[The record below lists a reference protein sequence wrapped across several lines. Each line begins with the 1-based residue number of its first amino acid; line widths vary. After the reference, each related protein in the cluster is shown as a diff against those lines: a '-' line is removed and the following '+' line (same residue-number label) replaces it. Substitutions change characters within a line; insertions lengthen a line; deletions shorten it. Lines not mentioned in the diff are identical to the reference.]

1 MKKKTGII
9 MFQGT
14 GSGVGKSVLAAGF
27 CRLLKNRG
35 LRVLPFKAQNMALN
49 SGVTPEGLEMGRA
62 QIVQAEACGVFPDV
76 RMNPVLLKPQGS
88 GVSQLIR
95 MGKVVRNCSAREY
108 YTMAEENFRIA
119 KEAFDSLKSEA
130 DWIVMEGAGSPAEIN
145 LQATD
150 IVNMRMA
157 EYAGAKVILI
167 GDIDRGGVFAWL
179 KGTYDLIQTRH
190 RPLLHG
196 MLINKFRGDVSL
208 LEPGIKQFNQIVPL
222 PVLGVIPWREMKLE
236 DEDSQNLQSKIVPDA
251 KLEIAI
257 IRLPYISNFTDFDPL
272 KQISGISVRF
282 VNSVPE
288 LESADLII
296 IPGSKNTLY
305 DLRFLHQ
312 KGFAEKLKQICG
324 RTWILG
330 ICGGFQM
337 IGEKVDDPENMESS
351 RKSGK
356 FDPAEKNDTTG
367 KSDSVVKSGSGDCE
381 SGLGLLP
388 MKTVLAGNKKL
399 VRREYQGQN
408 WLAGLNWTGYE
419 IHLGQT
425 KFHENPQEPFVEAEF
440 PEAHEASLGVIER
453 KRKIIGTYI
462 HGWLE
467 SPEVIQKLFALLTS
481 ETFDIPFSFQE
492 TKEREMDELALF
504 LEEHCEV
511 EKILRN

>member
-1 MKKKTGII
+1 MPNIL

-35 LRVLPFKAQNMALN
+35 FRVLPFKAQNMALN

-76 RMNPVLLKPQGS
+76 RMNPILLKPQGS
-88 GVSQLIR
+88 GVSQLIS

-119 KEAFDSLKSEA
+119 KQAFDSLKTEA

-157 EYAGAKVILI
+157 EYAEAKVMLI

-179 KGTYDLIQTRH
+179 KGTYDLIQAQH
-190 RPLLHG
+190 RSLLHG

-208 LEPGIKQFNQIVPL
+208 LEPGIEQFNKIVPV
-222 PVLGVIPWREMKLE
+222 PVLGVIPWREMLLE
-236 DEDSQNLQSKIVPDA
+236 DEDSQNLQSKIDPEA
-251 KLEIAI
+251 KLDVAI
-257 IRLPYISNFTDFDPL
+257 IRLPHISNFTDFDPL

-282 VNSVPE
+282 VTSVPD

-296 IPGSKNTLY
+296 LPGSKNTLF
-305 DLRFLHQ
+305 DLRFLHE
-312 KGFAEKLKQICG
+312 KGFAEKLNQLSG

-337 IGEKVDDPENMESS
+337 LGEAVEDPNNMESS
-351 RKSGK
+351 GASGE
-356 FDPAEKNDTTG
+356 AETSGTG
-367 KSDSVVKSGSGDCE
+367 GCE

-388 MKTVLAGNKKL
+388 MTTVLEGDKKL
-399 VRREYQGQN
+399 VRRRYKGIN
-408 WLAGLNWTGYE
+408 WLNGLDWSGYE
-419 IHLGQT
+419 IHLGRT
-425 KFHENPQEPFVEAEF
+425 EFHKNPQESFVTEEVTA
-440 PEAHEASLGVIER
+440 ANDSSLGVIDR
-453 KRKIIGTYI
+453 KQKIIGTYI
-462 HGWLE
+462 HGLLE
-467 SPEVIQKLFALLTS
+467 SPEVTQKLLALLTA
-481 ETFDIPFSFQE
+481 ETFDIPLSFQE

-511 EKILRN
+511 EKILAN

>member
-1 MKKKTGII
+1 MPNIL

-14 GSGVGKSVLAAGF
+14 GSGVGKSVLSAGF

-35 LRVLPFKAQNMALN
+35 LSVLPFKSQNMALN

-76 RMNPVLLKPQGS
+76 RMNPILIKPQGS

-108 YTMAEENFRIA
+108 YTMAEDNFRIA
-119 KEAFDSLKSEA
+119 KQAFDSLKTEA

-157 EYAGAKVILI
+157 EYAGAKVILV

-179 KGTYDLIQTRH
+179 KGTFDLIQSQH

-208 LEPGIKQFNQIVPL
+208 LKPGIEQFNEIVPV
-222 PVLGVIPWREMKLE
+222 PVLGVIPWREMLLE
-236 DEDSQNLQSKIVPDA
+236 DEDSQNLQSKIVQDA
-251 KLEIAI
+251 KLEVGI

-282 VNSVPE
+282 VNRIQD

-296 IPGSKNTLY
+296 LPGSKNTLF
-305 DLRFLHQ
+305 DLRFLHE
-312 KGFAEKLKQICG
+312 KGFVEKLNQLSG

-337 IGEKVDDPENMESS
+337 LGEAVEDPNNMESS
-351 RKSGK
+351 GASCEAETSGI
-356 FDPAEKNDTTG
+356 G
-367 KSDSVVKSGSGDCE
+367 GCE

-388 MKTVLAGNKKL
+388 MTTVLEGNKKL
-399 VRREYQGQN
+399 VRRTYKGIN
-408 WLAGLNWTGYE
+408 WLNGLDWTGYE
-419 IHLGQT
+419 IHLGRT
-425 KFHENPQEPFVEAEF
+425 EFHKNPQESFVTEEVTA
-440 PEAHEASLGVIER
+440 ANDSSLGVIDR
-453 KRKIIGTYI
+453 KQKIIGTYI

-467 SPEVIQKLFALLTS
+467 SPEVIQKLLALLTAK
-481 ETFDIPFSFQE
+481 TFDIPLSFQE

-511 EKILRN
+511 EKILAN

>member
-1 MKKKTGII
+1 MPNIL

-35 LRVLPFKAQNMALN
+35 FRVLPFKAQNMALN

-76 RMNPVLLKPQGS
+76 RMNPILLKPQGS

-119 KEAFDSLKSEA
+119 KQAFDSLKTEA

-157 EYAGAKVILI
+157 EYAEAKVMLI

-179 KGTYDLIQTRH
+179 KGTYDLIQAQH
-190 RPLLHG
+190 RSLLQG

-208 LEPGIKQFNQIVPL
+208 LESGIEQFNEIVPV
-222 PVLGVIPWREMKLE
+222 PVLGVIPWREMLLE
-236 DEDSQNLQSKIVPDA
+236 DEDSQNLQSKIDPEA
-251 KLEIAI
+251 KLDVAI
-257 IRLPYISNFTDFDPL
+257 IRLPHISNFTDFDPL

-282 VNSVPE
+282 VTSVPD

-296 IPGSKNTLY
+296 LPGSKNTLF
-305 DLRFLHQ
+305 DLRYLHE
-312 KGFAEKLKQICG
+312 KGFAEKLNQLSG

-337 IGEKVDDPENMESS
+337 LGEAVEDPNNMESS
-351 RKSGK
+351 GASGE
-356 FDPAEKNDTTG
+356 AESSGTG
-367 KSDSVVKSGSGDCE
+367 GCE

-388 MKTVLAGNKKL
+388 MTTVLEGDKKL
-399 VRREYQGQN
+399 VRRRYKGIN
-408 WLAGLNWTGYE
+408 WLNGLDWSGYE
-419 IHLGQT
+419 IHLGRT
-425 KFHENPQEPFVEAEF
+425 EFHKNPQESFVTEEVTA
-440 PEAHEASLGVIER
+440 ANDSSLGVIDC
-453 KRKIIGTYI
+453 KQKIIGTYI
-462 HGWLE
+462 HGLLE
-467 SPEVIQKLFALLTS
+467 SPEVTQKLLALLTA
-481 ETFDIPFSFQE
+481 ETFDIPLSFQE

-511 EKILRN
+511 EKILAN

>member
-1 MKKKTGII
+1 MPNIL

-35 LRVLPFKAQNMALN
+35 FRVLPFKAQNMALN
-49 SGVTPEGLEMGRA
+49 SGVTSEGLEMGRA
-62 QIVQAEACGVFPDV
+62 QIVQAEACSVFPDV
-76 RMNPVLLKPQGS
+76 RMNPILLKPQGY

-119 KEAFDSLKSEA
+119 KQAFDSLKTEA

-157 EYAGAKVILI
+157 EYAGAKVILV

-179 KGTYDLIQTRH
+179 KGTYDLIQAQH
-190 RPLLHG
+190 RSLLHG

-208 LEPGIKQFNQIVPL
+208 LESGIEQFNEIVPV
-222 PVLGVIPWREMKLE
+222 PVLGVIPWREMLLE
-236 DEDSQNLQSKIVPDA
+236 DEDSQNLQSKIDPEA
-251 KLEIAI
+251 KLDVAI
-257 IRLPYISNFTDFDPL
+257 IRLPHISNFTDFDPL

-282 VNSVPE
+282 VTSVPD

-296 IPGSKNTLY
+296 LPGSKNTLF
-305 DLRFLHQ
+305 DLRFLNE
-312 KGFAEKLKQICG
+312 KGFAEKLNQLSG

-337 IGEKVDDPENMESS
+337 LGEAVEDPNNMESS
-351 RKSGK
+351 GASGE
-356 FDPAEKNDTTG
+356 AETSGTG
-367 KSDSVVKSGSGDCE
+367 GCE

-388 MKTVLAGNKKL
+388 MTTVLEGDKKL
-399 VRREYQGQN
+399 VRRRYKGIN
-408 WLAGLNWTGYE
+408 WLNGLDWSGYE
-419 IHLGQT
+419 IHLGRT
-425 KFHENPQEPFVEAEF
+425 EFHKNPQESFVTEEVTA
-440 PEAHEASLGVIER
+440 ANDSSLGVIDR
-453 KRKIIGTYI
+453 KQKIIGTYI
-462 HGWLE
+462 HGLLE
-467 SPEVIQKLFALLTS
+467 SPEVTQKLLALLTA
-481 ETFDIPFSFQE
+481 ETFDIPLSFQE

-511 EKILRN
+511 EKILAN

>member
-1 MKKKTGII
+1 MPNIL

-35 LRVLPFKAQNMALN
+35 FRVLPFKAQNMALN

-76 RMNPVLLKPQGS
+76 RMNPILLKPQGS

-119 KEAFDSLKSEA
+119 KQAFDSLKTEA

-157 EYAGAKVILI
+157 EYAGAKVILV

-179 KGTYDLIQTRH
+179 KGTYDLIQAQH
-190 RPLLHG
+190 RSLLQG

-208 LEPGIKQFNQIVPL
+208 LESGIEQFNEIVPV
-222 PVLGVIPWREMKLE
+222 PVLGVIPWREMLLE
-236 DEDSQNLQSKIVPDA
+236 DEDSQNLQSKIDPEA
-251 KLEIAI
+251 KLDVAI
-257 IRLPYISNFTDFDPL
+257 IRLPHISNFTDFDPL

-282 VNSVPE
+282 VNRIPD

-296 IPGSKNTLY
+296 LPGSKNTLF
-305 DLRFLHQ
+305 DLRFLNE
-312 KGFAEKLKQICG
+312 KGFAEKLNQLSG

-337 IGEKVDDPENMESS
+337 LGEAVEDPNNMESS
-351 RKSGK
+351 GASGE
-356 FDPAEKNDTTG
+356 AETSGTG
-367 KSDSVVKSGSGDCE
+367 GCE

-388 MKTVLAGNKKL
+388 MTTVLEGDKKL
-399 VRREYQGQN
+399 VRRRYKGIN
-408 WLAGLNWTGYE
+408 WLNGLDWSGYE
-419 IHLGQT
+419 IHLGRT
-425 KFHENPQEPFVEAEF
+425 EFHKNPQESFVTEEVTA
-440 PEAHEASLGVIER
+440 ANDSSLGVIDR
-453 KRKIIGTYI
+453 KQKIIGTYI
-462 HGWLE
+462 HGLLE
-467 SPEVIQKLFALLTS
+467 SPEVTQKLLALLTA
-481 ETFDIPFSFQE
+481 ETFDIPLSFQE

-511 EKILRN
+511 EKILAN

>member
-1 MKKKTGII
+1 MPNIL

-35 LRVLPFKAQNMALN
+35 FRVLPFKAQNMALN

-76 RMNPVLLKPQGS
+76 RMNPILLKPQGS

-119 KEAFDSLKSEA
+119 KQAFDSLKTEA

-157 EYAGAKVILI
+157 EYAEAKVMLI

-179 KGTYDLIQTRH
+179 KGTYDLIQAQH
-190 RPLLHG
+190 RSLLHG

-208 LEPGIKQFNQIVPL
+208 LEPGIEQFNEIVPV
-222 PVLGVIPWREMKLE
+222 PVLGVIPWREMLLE
-236 DEDSQNLQSKIVPDA
+236 DEDSQNLQSKIDPEA
-251 KLEIAI
+251 KLDVAI
-257 IRLPYISNFTDFDPL
+257 IRLPHISNFTDFDPL

-282 VNSVPE
+282 VTSVPD

-296 IPGSKNTLY
+296 LPGSKNTLF
-305 DLRFLHQ
+305 DLRFLHE
-312 KGFAEKLKQICG
+312 KGFAEKLNQLSG

-337 IGEKVDDPENMESS
+337 LGEAVEDPNNMESS
-351 RKSGK
+351 GASGE
-356 FDPAEKNDTTG
+356 AETSGTG
-367 KSDSVVKSGSGDCE
+367 GCE

-388 MKTVLAGNKKL
+388 MTTVLEGDKKL
-399 VRREYQGQN
+399 VRRRYKGIN
-408 WLAGLNWTGYE
+408 WLNGLDWSGYE
-419 IHLGQT
+419 IHLGRT
-425 KFHENPQEPFVEAEF
+425 EFHKNPQESFVTEEVTA
-440 PEAHEASLGVIER
+440 ANDSSLGVIDR
-453 KRKIIGTYI
+453 KQKIIGTYI

-467 SPEVIQKLFALLTS
+467 SPEVTQKLLALLTA
-481 ETFDIPFSFQE
+481 ETFDIPLSFQE

-511 EKILRN
+511 EKILAN

>member
-1 MKKKTGII
+1 MPNIL

-35 LRVLPFKAQNMALN
+35 FRVLPFKAQNMALN
-49 SGVTPEGLEMGRA
+49 SGVTSEGLEMGRA

-76 RMNPVLLKPQGS
+76 RMNPILLKPQGS

-119 KEAFDSLKSEA
+119 KQAFDSLKTEA

-157 EYAGAKVILI
+157 EYAGAKVILV

-179 KGTYDLIQTRH
+179 KGTYDLIQAQH
-190 RPLLHG
+190 RSLLHG

-208 LEPGIKQFNQIVPL
+208 LEPGIEQFNQIVPV
-222 PVLGVIPWREMKLE
+222 PVLGVIPWREMLLE
-236 DEDSQNLQSKIVPDA
+236 DEDSQNLQSKIDPEA
-251 KLEIAI
+251 KLDVAI
-257 IRLPYISNFTDFDPL
+257 IRLPHISNFTDFDPL

-282 VNSVPE
+282 VTSVQD

-296 IPGSKNTLY
+296 LPGSKNTLF
-305 DLRFLHQ
+305 DLRYLHE
-312 KGFAEKLKQICG
+312 KGFAEKLNQLSG

-337 IGEKVDDPENMESS
+337 LGEAVEDPNNMESS
-351 RKSGK
+351 GASGE
-356 FDPAEKNDTTG
+356 AETSGTG
-367 KSDSVVKSGSGDCE
+367 GCE

-388 MKTVLAGNKKL
+388 MTTVLEGDKKL
-399 VRREYQGQN
+399 VRRRYKGIN
-408 WLAGLNWTGYE
+408 WLNGLDWSGYE
-419 IHLGQT
+419 IHLGRT
-425 KFHENPQEPFVEAEF
+425 EFHKNPQESFVTEEVTA
-440 PEAHEASLGVIER
+440 ANDSSLGVIDR
-453 KRKIIGTYI
+453 KQKIIGTYI
-462 HGWLE
+462 HGLLE
-467 SPEVIQKLFALLTS
+467 SPEVTQKLLALLTA
-481 ETFDIPFSFQE
+481 ETFDIPLSFQE

-511 EKILRN
+511 EKILAN

>member
-1 MKKKTGII
+1 MPNIL

-35 LRVLPFKAQNMALN
+35 FRVLPFKAQNMALN
-49 SGVTPEGLEMGRA
+49 SGVTSEGLEMGRA
-62 QIVQAEACGVFPDV
+62 QIVQAEACSVFPDV
-76 RMNPVLLKPQGS
+76 RMNPILLKPQGY

-119 KEAFDSLKSEA
+119 KQAFDSLKTEA

-157 EYAGAKVILI
+157 EYAGAKVILV

-179 KGTYDLIQTRH
+179 KGTYDLIQAQH
-190 RPLLHG
+190 RSLLHG
-196 MLINKFRGDVSL
+196 MLINRFRGDVSL
-208 LEPGIKQFNQIVPL
+208 LEPGIEQFNKIVPV
-222 PVLGVIPWREMKLE
+222 PVLGVIPWREMLLE
-236 DEDSQNLQSKIVPDA
+236 DEDSQNLQSKIDPEA
-251 KLEIAI
+251 KLDVAI
-257 IRLPYISNFTDFDPL
+257 IRLPHISNFTDFDPL

-282 VNSVPE
+282 VNRIPD

-296 IPGSKNTLY
+296 LPGSKNTLF
-305 DLRFLHQ
+305 DLRFLHE
-312 KGFAEKLKQICG
+312 KGFAEKLNQLSG

-337 IGEKVDDPENMESS
+337 LGEAVEDPNNMESS
-351 RKSGK
+351 GASGE
-356 FDPAEKNDTTG
+356 AETSGTG
-367 KSDSVVKSGSGDCE
+367 GCE

-388 MKTVLAGNKKL
+388 MTTVLEGDKKL
-399 VRREYQGQN
+399 VRRRYKGIN
-408 WLAGLNWTGYE
+408 WLNGLDWSGYE
-419 IHLGQT
+419 IHLGRT
-425 KFHENPQEPFVEAEF
+425 EFHKNPQESFVTEEVTA
-440 PEAHEASLGVIER
+440 ANDSSLGVIDR
-453 KRKIIGTYI
+453 KQKIIGTYI
-462 HGWLE
+462 HGLLE
-467 SPEVIQKLFALLTS
+467 SPEVTQKLLALLTA
-481 ETFDIPFSFQE
+481 ETFDIPLSFQE

-511 EKILRN
+511 EKILAN

>member
-1 MKKKTGII
+1 MPNIL

-35 LRVLPFKAQNMALN
+35 FRVLPFKAQNMALN

-76 RMNPVLLKPQGS
+76 RMNPILLKPQGS

-119 KEAFDSLKSEA
+119 KQAFDSLKTEA

-157 EYAGAKVILI
+157 EYAGAKVILV

-179 KGTYDLIQTRH
+179 KGTYDLIQAQH
-190 RPLLHG
+190 RSLLQG

-208 LEPGIKQFNQIVPL
+208 LESGIEQFNEIVPV
-222 PVLGVIPWREMKLE
+222 PVLGVIPWREMLLE
-236 DEDSQNLQSKIVPDA
+236 DEDSQNLQSKIDPEA
-251 KLEIAI
+251 KLDVAI
-257 IRLPYISNFTDFDPL
+257 IRLPHISNFTDFDPL

-282 VNSVPE
+282 VTSVPD

-296 IPGSKNTLY
+296 LPGSKNTLF
-305 DLRFLHQ
+305 DLRYLHE
-312 KGFAEKLKQICG
+312 KGFAEKLNQLSG

-337 IGEKVDDPENMESS
+337 LGEAVEDPNNMESS
-351 RKSGK
+351 GASGE
-356 FDPAEKNDTTG
+356 AEMSGTG
-367 KSDSVVKSGSGDCE
+367 GCE

-388 MKTVLAGNKKL
+388 MTTVLEGDKKL
-399 VRREYQGQN
+399 VRRRYKGIN
-408 WLAGLNWTGYE
+408 WLNGLDWSGYE
-419 IHLGQT
+419 IHLGRT
-425 KFHENPQEPFVEAEF
+425 EFHKNPQESFVTEEVTA
-440 PEAHEASLGVIER
+440 ANDSSLGVIDC
-453 KRKIIGTYI
+453 KQKIIGTYI
-462 HGWLE
+462 HGLLE
-467 SPEVIQKLFALLTS
+467 SPEVTQKLLALLTAK
-481 ETFDIPFSFQE
+481 TFDIPLSFQE

-511 EKILRN
+511 EKILAN

>member
-1 MKKKTGII
+1 MPNIL

-35 LRVLPFKAQNMALN
+35 FRVLPFKAQNMALN

-76 RMNPVLLKPQGS
+76 RMNPILLKPQGS

-119 KEAFDSLKSEA
+119 KQAFDSLKTEA

-157 EYAGAKVILI
+157 EYAGAKVILV

-179 KGTYDLIQTRH
+179 KGTYDLIQAQH
-190 RPLLHG
+190 RSLLHG

-208 LEPGIKQFNQIVPL
+208 LEPGIEQFNQIVPV
-222 PVLGVIPWREMKLE
+222 PVLGVIPWREMLLE
-236 DEDSQNLQSKIVPDA
+236 DEDSQNLQSKIDPEA
-251 KLEIAI
+251 KLDVAI
-257 IRLPYISNFTDFDPL
+257 IRLPHISNFTDFDPL

-282 VNSVPE
+282 VTSVQD

-296 IPGSKNTLY
+296 LPGSKNTLF
-305 DLRFLHQ
+305 DLRYLHE
-312 KGFAEKLKQICG
+312 KGFAEKLNQLSG

-337 IGEKVDDPENMESS
+337 LGEAVEDPNNMESS
-351 RKSGK
+351 GASGE
-356 FDPAEKNDTTG
+356 AETSGTG
-367 KSDSVVKSGSGDCE
+367 GCE

-388 MKTVLAGNKKL
+388 MTTVLEGDKKL
-399 VRREYQGQN
+399 VRRRYKGIN
-408 WLAGLNWTGYE
+408 WLNGLDWSGYE
-419 IHLGQT
+419 IHLGRT
-425 KFHENPQEPFVEAEF
+425 EFHKNPQESFVTEEVTA
-440 PEAHEASLGVIER
+440 ANDSSLGVIDR
-453 KRKIIGTYI
+453 KQKIIGTYI
-462 HGWLE
+462 HGLLE
-467 SPEVIQKLFALLTS
+467 SPEVTQKLLALLTA
-481 ETFDIPFSFQE
+481 ETFDIPLSFQE

-511 EKILRN
+511 EKILAN

>member
-1 MKKKTGII
+1 MPNIL

-35 LRVLPFKAQNMALN
+35 FRVLPFKAQNMALN
-49 SGVTPEGLEMGRA
+49 SGVTSEGLEMGRA

-76 RMNPVLLKPQGS
+76 RMNPILLKPQGS

-119 KEAFDSLKSEA
+119 KQAFDSLKTEA

-157 EYAGAKVILI
+157 EYAGAKVILV

-179 KGTYDLIQTRH
+179 KGTYDLIQAQH
-190 RPLLHG
+190 RSLLHG
-196 MLINKFRGDVSL
+196 MLINRFRGDVSL
-208 LEPGIKQFNQIVPL
+208 LEPGIEQFNEIVPV
-222 PVLGVIPWREMKLE
+222 PVLGVIPWREMLLE
-236 DEDSQNLQSKIVPDA
+236 DEDSQNLQSKIDPEA
-251 KLEIAI
+251 KLDVAI
-257 IRLPYISNFTDFDPL
+257 IRLPHISNFTDFDPL

-282 VNSVPE
+282 VNRIPD

-296 IPGSKNTLY
+296 LPGSKNTLF
-305 DLRFLHQ
+305 DLRFLHE
-312 KGFAEKLKQICG
+312 KGFAEKLNQLSG

-337 IGEKVDDPENMESS
+337 LGEAVEDPNNMESS
-351 RKSGK
+351 GASGE
-356 FDPAEKNDTTG
+356 AETSGTG
-367 KSDSVVKSGSGDCE
+367 GCE

-388 MKTVLAGNKKL
+388 MTTVLEGDKKL
-399 VRREYQGQN
+399 VRRRYKGIN
-408 WLAGLNWTGYE
+408 WLNGLDWSGYE
-419 IHLGQT
+419 IHLGRT
-425 KFHENPQEPFVEAEF
+425 EFHKNPQESFVTEEVTA
-440 PEAHEASLGVIER
+440 ANDSSLGVIDR
-453 KRKIIGTYI
+453 KQKIIGTYI
-462 HGWLE
+462 HGLLE
-467 SPEVIQKLFALLTS
+467 SPEVTQKLLALLTA
-481 ETFDIPFSFQE
+481 ETFDIPLSFQE

-511 EKILRN
+511 EKILAN

>member
-1 MKKKTGII
+1 MPNIL

-35 LRVLPFKAQNMALN
+35 FRVLPFKAQNMALN

-76 RMNPVLLKPQGS
+76 RMNPILLKPQGS
-88 GVSQLIR
+88 GVSQLIC
-95 MGKVVRNCSAREY
+95 MGKVVSTCSAREY
-108 YTMAEENFRIA
+108 YTLAEDNFRIA
-119 KEAFDSLKSEA
+119 KQAFDSLKTEA

-157 EYAGAKVILI
+157 EYAEAKVMLI

-179 KGTYDLIQTRH
+179 KGTYDLIQAKH
-190 RPLLHG
+190 RSLLHG

-208 LEPGIKQFNQIVPL
+208 LEPGIEQFNKIVPV
-222 PVLGVIPWREMKLE
+222 PVLGVIPWREMLLE
-236 DEDSQNLQSKIVPDA
+236 DEDSQNLQSKIDPEA
-251 KLEIAI
+251 KLDVAI
-257 IRLPYISNFTDFDPL
+257 IRLPHISNFTDFDPL
-272 KQISGISVRF
+272 KQISGISVHF
-282 VNSVPE
+282 VNRIPD

-296 IPGSKNTLY
+296 LPGSKNTLF
-305 DLRFLHQ
+305 DLRFLHE
-312 KGFAEKLKQICG
+312 KGFAEKLNQLSG

-337 IGEKVDDPENMESS
+337 LGEAVEDPNNMESS
-351 RKSGK
+351 GASGE
-356 FDPAEKNDTTG
+356 AETSGTG
-367 KSDSVVKSGSGDCE
+367 GCE

-388 MKTVLAGNKKL
+388 MTTVLEGDKKL
-399 VRREYQGQN
+399 VRRRYKGIN
-408 WLAGLNWTGYE
+408 WLNGLDWSGYE
-419 IHLGQT
+419 IHLGCT
-425 KFHENPQEPFVEAEF
+425 EFHKNQQESFVTEEVTTANDS
-440 PEAHEASLGVIER
+440 SLGVIDR
-453 KRKIIGTYI
+453 KQKIIGTYI
-462 HGWLE
+462 HGLLE
-467 SPEVIQKLFALLTS
+467 SPEVTQKLLALLTA
-481 ETFDIPFSFQE
+481 ETFDIPLSFQE

-511 EKILRN
+511 EKILAN

>member
-1 MKKKTGII
+1 

-35 LRVLPFKAQNMALN
+35 FRVLPFKAQNMALN

-62 QIVQAEACGVFPDV
+62 QFVQAEACGVFPDV
-76 RMNPVLLKPQGS
+76 RMNPVLLKPQGA
-88 GVSQLIR
+88 GESQLIR
-95 MGKVVRNCSAREY
+95 MGKVVRTCSAREY

-119 KEAFDSLKSEA
+119 KEAFDSLKTEA

-179 KGTYDLIQTRH
+179 KGTYDLIQAQH

-208 LEPGIKQFNQIVPL
+208 LQPGIEQFKQIVPV
-222 PVLGVIPWREMKLE
+222 PVMGVIPWREMKLE

-251 KLEIAI
+251 KLEVAI

-272 KQISGISVRF
+272 KQLSGISVRF
-282 VNSVPE
+282 VNSVAE
-288 LESADLII
+288 LESAELII

-312 KGFAEKLKQICG
+312 KGFAEKLKQLSG
-324 RTWILG
+324 HTWILG

-337 IGEKVDDPENMESS
+337 LGEKVDDPENMESS
-351 RKSGK
+351 GKSG
-356 FDPAEKNDTTG
+356 TG
-367 KSDSVVKSGSGDCE
+367 DSE
-381 SGLGLLP
+381 YGLGLLP
-388 MKTVLAGNKKL
+388 MKTVLAGDKKL

-425 KFHENPQEPFVEAEF
+425 EFHDNPQEPFVV
-440 PEAHEASLGVIER
+440 PEVPELHKAALGVIER

-467 SPEVIQKLFALLTS
+467 SPEIIQKLFALLSS

-492 TKEREMDELALF
+492 NKEREMDELALF
-504 LEEHCEV
+504 LEEHCDV
-511 EKILRN
+511 EKILQN

>member
-1 MKKKTGII
+1 MPNIL

-35 LRVLPFKAQNMALN
+35 FRVLPFKAQNMALN

-62 QIVQAEACGVFPDV
+62 QIVQAEACGVLPDV
-76 RMNPVLLKPQGS
+76 RMNPILLKPQGS
-88 GVSQLIR
+88 GVSQLIC
-95 MGKVVRNCSAREY
+95 MGKVVSTCSAREY
-108 YTMAEENFRIA
+108 YTLAEDNFRIA
-119 KEAFDSLKSEA
+119 KQAFDSLKTEA

-157 EYAGAKVILI
+157 EYAGAKVILV

-179 KGTYDLIQTRH
+179 KGTYDLIQAQH
-190 RPLLHG
+190 RSLLHG

-208 LEPGIKQFNQIVPL
+208 LEPGIEQFNEIVPV
-222 PVLGVIPWREMKLE
+222 PVLGVIPWREMLLE
-236 DEDSQNLQSKIVPDA
+236 DEDSQNLQSKIDPEA
-251 KLEIAI
+251 KLDVAI
-257 IRLPYISNFTDFDPL
+257 IRLPHISNFTDFDPL

-282 VNSVPE
+282 VTSVPD

-296 IPGSKNTLY
+296 LPGSKNTLF
-305 DLRFLHQ
+305 DLRFLHE
-312 KGFAEKLKQICG
+312 KGFAEKLNQLSG

-337 IGEKVDDPENMESS
+337 LGEAVEDPNNMESS
-351 RKSGK
+351 GASGE
-356 FDPAEKNDTTG
+356 AETSGTG
-367 KSDSVVKSGSGDCE
+367 GCE

-388 MKTVLAGNKKL
+388 MTTVLEGDKKL
-399 VRREYQGQN
+399 VRRRYKGIN
-408 WLAGLNWTGYE
+408 WLNGLDWSGYE
-419 IHLGQT
+419 IHLGRT
-425 KFHENPQEPFVEAEF
+425 EFHKNPQESFVTEEVTA
-440 PEAHEASLGVIER
+440 ANDSSLGVIDR
-453 KRKIIGTYI
+453 KQKIIGTYI
-462 HGWLE
+462 HGLLE
-467 SPEVIQKLFALLTS
+467 SPEVTQKLLALLTA
-481 ETFDIPFSFQE
+481 ETFDIPLSFQE

-511 EKILRN
+511 EKILAN

>member
-1 MKKKTGII
+1 MPNIL

-35 LRVLPFKAQNMALN
+35 FRVLPFKAQNMALN
-49 SGVTPEGLEMGRA
+49 SGVTSEGLEMGRA
-62 QIVQAEACGVFPDV
+62 QIVQAEACSVFPDV
-76 RMNPVLLKPQGS
+76 RMNPILLKPQGY

-119 KEAFDSLKSEA
+119 KQAFDSLKTEA

-157 EYAGAKVILI
+157 EYAGAKVILV

-179 KGTYDLIQTRH
+179 KGTYDLIQAQH
-190 RPLLHG
+190 RSLLQG

-208 LEPGIKQFNQIVPL
+208 LESGIEQFNEIVPV
-222 PVLGVIPWREMKLE
+222 PVLGVIPWREMLLE
-236 DEDSQNLQSKIVPDA
+236 DEDSQNLQSKIDPEA
-251 KLEIAI
+251 KLDVAI
-257 IRLPYISNFTDFDPL
+257 IRLPHISNFTDFDPL

-282 VNSVPE
+282 VTSVPD

-296 IPGSKNTLY
+296 LPGSKNTLF
-305 DLRFLHQ
+305 DLRFLNE
-312 KGFAEKLKQICG
+312 KGFAEKLNQLSG

-337 IGEKVDDPENMESS
+337 LGEAVEDPNNMESS
-351 RKSGK
+351 GASGE
-356 FDPAEKNDTTG
+356 AETSGTG
-367 KSDSVVKSGSGDCE
+367 GCE

-388 MKTVLAGNKKL
+388 MTTVLEGDKKL
-399 VRREYQGQN
+399 VRRRYKGIN
-408 WLAGLNWTGYE
+408 WLNGLDWSGYE
-419 IHLGQT
+419 IHLGRT
-425 KFHENPQEPFVEAEF
+425 EFHKNPQESFVTEEVTA
-440 PEAHEASLGVIER
+440 ANDSSLGVIDR
-453 KRKIIGTYI
+453 KQKIIGTYI
-462 HGWLE
+462 HGLLE
-467 SPEVIQKLFALLTS
+467 SPEVTQKLLALLTA
-481 ETFDIPFSFQE
+481 ETFDIPLSFQE

-511 EKILRN
+511 EKILAN

>member
-1 MKKKTGII
+1 MPNIL

-35 LRVLPFKAQNMALN
+35 FRVLPFKAQNMALN

-76 RMNPVLLKPQGS
+76 RMNPILLKPQGS

-119 KEAFDSLKSEA
+119 KQAFDSLKTEA

-157 EYAGAKVILI
+157 EYAEAKVMLI

-179 KGTYDLIQTRH
+179 KGTYDLIQAQH
-190 RPLLHG
+190 RSLLQG

-208 LEPGIKQFNQIVPL
+208 LESGIEQFNEIVPV
-222 PVLGVIPWREMKLE
+222 PVLGVIPWREMLLE
-236 DEDSQNLQSKIVPDA
+236 DEDSQNLQSKIDPEA
-251 KLEIAI
+251 KLDVAI
-257 IRLPYISNFTDFDPL
+257 IRLPHISNFTDFDPL

-282 VNSVPE
+282 VTSVPD

-296 IPGSKNTLY
+296 LPGSKNTLF
-305 DLRFLHQ
+305 DLRYLHE
-312 KGFAEKLKQICG
+312 KGFAEKLNQLSG

-337 IGEKVDDPENMESS
+337 LGEAVEDPNNMESS
-351 RKSGK
+351 GASGE
-356 FDPAEKNDTTG
+356 AETSGTG
-367 KSDSVVKSGSGDCE
+367 GCE

-388 MKTVLAGNKKL
+388 MTTVLEGDKKL
-399 VRREYQGQN
+399 VRRRYKGIN
-408 WLAGLNWTGYE
+408 WLNGLDWSGYE
-419 IHLGQT
+419 IHLGRT
-425 KFHENPQEPFVEAEF
+425 EFHKNPQESFVTEEVTA
-440 PEAHEASLGVIER
+440 ANDSSLGVIDR
-453 KRKIIGTYI
+453 KQKIIGTYI
-462 HGWLE
+462 HGLLE
-467 SPEVIQKLFALLTS
+467 SPEVTQKLLALLTAK
-481 ETFDIPFSFQE
+481 TFDIPLSFQE

-511 EKILRN
+511 EKILAN

>member
-1 MKKKTGII
+1 MPNIL

-35 LRVLPFKAQNMALN
+35 FRVLPFKAQNMALN

-76 RMNPVLLKPQGS
+76 RMNPILLKPQGS

-119 KEAFDSLKSEA
+119 KQAFDSLKTEA

-157 EYAGAKVILI
+157 EYAGAKVILV

-179 KGTYDLIQTRH
+179 KGTYDLIQAQH
-190 RPLLHG
+190 RSLLQG

-208 LEPGIKQFNQIVPL
+208 LESGIEQFNEIVPV
-222 PVLGVIPWREMKLE
+222 PVLGVIPWREMLLE
-236 DEDSQNLQSKIVPDA
+236 DEDSQNLQSKIDPEA
-251 KLEIAI
+251 KLDVAI
-257 IRLPYISNFTDFDPL
+257 IRLPHISNFTDFDPL

-282 VNSVPE
+282 VTSVPD

-296 IPGSKNTLY
+296 LPGSKNTLF
-305 DLRFLHQ
+305 DLRYLHE
-312 KGFAEKLKQICG
+312 KGFAEKLNQLSG

-337 IGEKVDDPENMESS
+337 LGEAVEDPNNMESS
-351 RKSGK
+351 GASGE
-356 FDPAEKNDTTG
+356 AETSGTG
-367 KSDSVVKSGSGDCE
+367 GCE

-388 MKTVLAGNKKL
+388 MTTVLEGDKKL
-399 VRREYQGQN
+399 VRRRYKGIN
-408 WLAGLNWTGYE
+408 WLNGLDWSGYE
-419 IHLGQT
+419 IHLGRT
-425 KFHENPQEPFVEAEF
+425 EFHKNPQESFVTEEVTA
-440 PEAHEASLGVIER
+440 ANDSSLGVIDR
-453 KRKIIGTYI
+453 KQKIIGTYI
-462 HGWLE
+462 HGLLE
-467 SPEVIQKLFALLTS
+467 SPEVTQKLLALLTA
-481 ETFDIPFSFQE
+481 ETFDIPLSFQE

-511 EKILRN
+511 EKILAN

>member
-1 MKKKTGII
+1 MPSIL

-35 LRVLPFKAQNMALN
+35 FRVLPFKAQNMALN

-76 RMNPVLLKPQGS
+76 RMNPILLKPQGS
-88 GVSQLIR
+88 GESQLIR

-108 YTMAEENFRIA
+108 YTLAEENFRIA
-119 KEAFDSLKSEA
+119 KQAFDSLKSEA

-157 EYAGAKVILI
+157 EHAGAKVMLV

-179 KGTYDLIQTRH
+179 KGTYDLIQDQH
-190 RPLLHG
+190 RFLLHG

-208 LEPGIKQFNQIVPL
+208 LQPGIEQFNQIVPV
-222 PVLGVIPWREMKLE
+222 PILGVIPWREMKLE
-236 DEDSQNLQSKIVPDA
+236 DEDSQNLQSKIVPAA
-251 KLEIAI
+251 KLEVAI

-282 VNSVPE
+282 VKSVPD

-296 IPGSKNTLY
+296 IPGSKNTLS
-305 DLRFLHQ
+305 DLRFLHES
-312 KGFAEKLKQICG
+312 GIAEKLKQLCG

-337 IGEKVDDPENMESS
+337 LGKAVNDPGNMESS
-351 RKSGK
+351 GKSG
-356 FDPAEKNDTTG
+356 TG
-367 KSDSVVKSGSGDCE
+367 DSE
-381 SGLGLLP
+381 SGLGLLS
-388 MKTVLAGNKKL
+388 MTTVLAGNKKL

-408 WLAGLNWTGYE
+408 WLKGLCWTGYE
-419 IHLGQT
+419 IHLGRT
-425 KFHENPQEPFVEAEF
+425 EFHENPQEPFVE
-440 PEAHEASLGVIER
+440 PEAPLANESSLGVIER
-453 KRKIIGTYI
+453 KQKIIGTYI

-467 SPEVIQKLFALLTS
+467 SPEVIQKLLALLTS
-481 ETFDIPFSFQE
+481 EPFDIPRSFQE

-504 LEEHCEV
+504 LKEHCEV
-511 EKILRN
+511 EKILQN

>member
-1 MKKKTGII
+1 

-14 GSGVGKSVLAAGF
+14 GSGVGKSILAAGF

-35 LRVLPFKAQNMALN
+35 FRVLPFKAQNMALN

-62 QIVQAEACGVFPDV
+62 QFVQAEACGVLPDV
-76 RMNPVLLKPQGS
+76 RMNPILLKPQGA
-88 GVSQLIR
+88 GESQLIR
-95 MGKVVRNCSAREY
+95 MGKVVRTCSGREY

-119 KEAFDSLKSEA
+119 KQAFDSLKTEA

-157 EYAGAKVILI
+157 EYAGAKVMLI
-167 GDIDRGGVFAWL
+167 GDIDHGGVFAWL
-179 KGTYDLIQTRH
+179 KGTYDLIQPRH

-196 MLINKFRGDVSL
+196 MLINKFRGDVTL
-208 LEPGIKQFNQIVPL
+208 LQPGIEQFKQIVPV
-222 PVLGVIPWREMKLE
+222 PVMGVIPWREMKLE
-236 DEDSQNLQSKIVPDA
+236 DEDSQNLQSKIA
-251 KLEIAI
+251 SEARLEVAI

-272 KQISGISVRF
+272 KHISGISVRF
-282 VNSVPE
+282 VKSASE
-288 LESADLII
+288 LEKTDLII
-296 IPGSKNTLY
+296 LPGSKNTLS
-305 DLRFLHQ
+305 DLRFLHES
-312 KGFAEKLKQICG
+312 GFAEKLKQLSG
-324 RTWILG
+324 RVWILG

-337 IGEKVDDPENMESS
+337 LGEKVDDPYNMESS
-351 RKSGK
+351 ATTGESSVAEKSGTSAK
-356 FDPAEKNDTTG
+356 SGTAEKCAASANSTIAN
-367 KSDSVVKSGSGDCE
+367 SE

-388 MKTVLAGNKKL
+388 MTTVLEGDKKL

-419 IHLGQT
+419 IHLGRT
-425 KFHENPQEPFVEAEF
+425 EFKSSPLEALVKDD
-440 PEAHEASLGVIER
+440 PELAVIEH
-453 KRKIIGTYI
+453 KQKVIGTYI

-467 SPEVIQKLFALLTS
+467 SPEVTQKILSLLST
-481 ETFDIPFSFQE
+481 ETFDIPFSFLE

-511 EKILRN
+511 EEILRN

>member
-1 MKKKTGII
+1 MPNIL

-35 LRVLPFKAQNMALN
+35 FRVLPFKAQNMALN
-49 SGVTPEGLEMGRA
+49 SGVTSEGLEMGRA
-62 QIVQAEACGVFPDV
+62 QIVQAEACSVFPDV
-76 RMNPVLLKPQGS
+76 SMNPILLKPQGS

-119 KEAFDSLKSEA
+119 KQAFDSLKTEA

-157 EYAGAKVILI
+157 EYAGAKVILV

-179 KGTYDLIQTRH
+179 KGTYDLIQAQH
-190 RPLLHG
+190 RSLLQG

-208 LEPGIKQFNQIVPL
+208 LEPGIEQFNEIVPV
-222 PVLGVIPWREMKLE
+222 PVLGVIPWREMLLE
-236 DEDSQNLQSKIVPDA
+236 DEDSQNLQSKIDPEA
-251 KLEIAI
+251 KLDVAI
-257 IRLPYISNFTDFDPL
+257 IRLPHISNFTDFDPL

-282 VNSVPE
+282 VNRIPD

-296 IPGSKNTLY
+296 LPGSKNTLF
-305 DLRFLHQ
+305 DLRFLHE
-312 KGFAEKLKQICG
+312 KGFAEKLNQLSG

-337 IGEKVDDPENMESS
+337 LGEAVEDPNNMESS
-351 RKSGK
+351 GASGE
-356 FDPAEKNDTTG
+356 AETSGTG
-367 KSDSVVKSGSGDCE
+367 GCE

-388 MKTVLAGNKKL
+388 MTTVLEGDKKL
-399 VRREYQGQN
+399 VRRRYKGIN
-408 WLAGLNWTGYE
+408 WLNGLDWSGYE
-419 IHLGQT
+419 IHLGRT
-425 KFHENPQEPFVEAEF
+425 EFHKNPQESFVTEEVTA
-440 PEAHEASLGVIER
+440 ANDSSLGVIDR
-453 KRKIIGTYI
+453 KQKIIGTYI
-462 HGWLE
+462 HGLLE
-467 SPEVIQKLFALLTS
+467 SPEVTQKLLALLTA
-481 ETFDIPFSFQE
+481 ETFDIPLSFQE

-511 EKILRN
+511 EKILAN

>member
-1 MKKKTGII
+1 MPNIL

-35 LRVLPFKAQNMALN
+35 FRVLPFKAQNMALN

-76 RMNPVLLKPQGS
+76 RMNPILLKPQGS

-119 KEAFDSLKSEA
+119 KQAFDSLKTEA

-157 EYAGAKVILI
+157 EYAGAKVILV

-179 KGTYDLIQTRH
+179 KGTYDLIQAQH
-190 RPLLHG
+190 RSLLQG

-208 LEPGIKQFNQIVPL
+208 LESGIEQFNEIVPV
-222 PVLGVIPWREMKLE
+222 PVLGVIPWREMLLE
-236 DEDSQNLQSKIVPDA
+236 DEDSQNLQSKIDPEA
-251 KLEIAI
+251 KLDVAI
-257 IRLPYISNFTDFDPL
+257 IRLPHISNFTDFDPL

-282 VNSVPE
+282 VTSVPD

-296 IPGSKNTLY
+296 LPGSKNTLF
-305 DLRFLHQ
+305 DLRYLHE
-312 KGFAEKLKQICG
+312 KGFAEKLNQLSG

-337 IGEKVDDPENMESS
+337 LGEAVEDPNNMESS
-351 RKSGK
+351 GASGE
-356 FDPAEKNDTTG
+356 AETSGTG
-367 KSDSVVKSGSGDCE
+367 GCE

-388 MKTVLAGNKKL
+388 MTTVLEGDKKL
-399 VRREYQGQN
+399 VRRRYKGIN
-408 WLAGLNWTGYE
+408 WLNGLDWSGYE
-419 IHLGQT
+419 IHLGRT
-425 KFHENPQEPFVEAEF
+425 EFHKNPQESFVTEEVTA
-440 PEAHEASLGVIER
+440 ANDSSLGVIDR
-453 KRKIIGTYI
+453 KQKIIGTYI

-467 SPEVIQKLFALLTS
+467 SPEVTQKLLALLTA
-481 ETFDIPFSFQE
+481 ETFDIPLSFQE

-511 EKILRN
+511 EKILAN

>member
-1 MKKKTGII
+1 MPNIL

-35 LRVLPFKAQNMALN
+35 FRVLPFKAQNMALN

-76 RMNPVLLKPQGS
+76 RMNPILLKPQGS

-119 KEAFDSLKSEA
+119 KQAFDSLKTEA

-157 EYAGAKVILI
+157 EYAGAKVILV

-179 KGTYDLIQTRH
+179 KGTYDLIQAQH
-190 RPLLHG
+190 RSLLQG

-208 LEPGIKQFNQIVPL
+208 LESGIEQFNEIVPV
-222 PVLGVIPWREMKLE
+222 PVLGVIPWREMLLE
-236 DEDSQNLQSKIVPDA
+236 DEDSQNLQSKIDPEA
-251 KLEIAI
+251 KLDVAI
-257 IRLPYISNFTDFDPL
+257 IRLPHISNFTDFDPL

-282 VNSVPE
+282 VTSVPD

-296 IPGSKNTLY
+296 LPGSKNTLF
-305 DLRFLHQ
+305 DLRYLHE
-312 KGFAEKLKQICG
+312 KGFAEKLNQLSG

-337 IGEKVDDPENMESS
+337 LGEAVEDPNNMESS
-351 RKSGK
+351 GASGE
-356 FDPAEKNDTTG
+356 AETSGTG
-367 KSDSVVKSGSGDCE
+367 GCE

-388 MKTVLAGNKKL
+388 MTTVLEGDKKL
-399 VRREYQGQN
+399 VRRRYKGIN
-408 WLAGLNWTGYE
+408 WLNGLDWSGYE
-419 IHLGQT
+419 IHLGRT
-425 KFHENPQEPFVEAEF
+425 EFHKNPKESFVTEEVTA
-440 PEAHEASLGVIER
+440 ANDSSLGVIDR
-453 KRKIIGTYI
+453 KQKIIGTYI
-462 HGWLE
+462 HGLLE
-467 SPEVIQKLFALLTS
+467 SPEVTQKLLALLTA
-481 ETFDIPFSFQE
+481 ETFDIPLSFQE

-511 EKILRN
+511 EKILAN

>member
-1 MKKKTGII
+1 MPNIL

-35 LRVLPFKAQNMALN
+35 FRVLPFKAQNMALN
-49 SGVTPEGLEMGRA
+49 SGVTSEGLEMGRA
-62 QIVQAEACGVFPDV
+62 QIVQAEACSVFPDV
-76 RMNPVLLKPQGS
+76 RMNPILLKPQGY

-119 KEAFDSLKSEA
+119 KQAFDSLKTEA

-157 EYAGAKVILI
+157 EYAGAKVILV

-179 KGTYDLIQTRH
+179 KGTYDLIQAQH
-190 RPLLHG
+190 RSLLHG

-208 LEPGIKQFNQIVPL
+208 LEPGIEQFNKIVPV
-222 PVLGVIPWREMKLE
+222 PVLGVIPWREMLLE
-236 DEDSQNLQSKIVPDA
+236 DEDSQNLQSKIDPEA
-251 KLEIAI
+251 KLDVAI
-257 IRLPYISNFTDFDPL
+257 IRLPHISNFTDFDPL

-282 VNSVPE
+282 VNRIPD

-296 IPGSKNTLY
+296 LPGSKNTLF
-305 DLRFLHQ
+305 DLRFLHE
-312 KGFAEKLKQICG
+312 KGFAEKLNQLSG

-337 IGEKVDDPENMESS
+337 LGEAVEDPNNMESS
-351 RKSGK
+351 GASGE
-356 FDPAEKNDTTG
+356 AETSGTG
-367 KSDSVVKSGSGDCE
+367 GCE

-388 MKTVLAGNKKL
+388 MTTVLEGDKKL
-399 VRREYQGQN
+399 VRRRYKGIN
-408 WLAGLNWTGYE
+408 WLNGLDWSGYE
-419 IHLGQT
+419 IHLGRT
-425 KFHENPQEPFVEAEF
+425 EFHKNPQESFVTEEVTA
-440 PEAHEASLGVIER
+440 ANDSSLGVIDR
-453 KRKIIGTYI
+453 KQKIIGTYI
-462 HGWLE
+462 HGLLE
-467 SPEVIQKLFALLTS
+467 SPEVTQKLLALLTA
-481 ETFDIPFSFQE
+481 ETFDIPLSFQE

-511 EKILRN
+511 EKILAN

>member
-1 MKKKTGII
+1 MPNIL

-35 LRVLPFKAQNMALN
+35 FRVLPFKAQNMALN
-49 SGVTPEGLEMGRA
+49 SGVTSEGLEMGRA

-76 RMNPVLLKPQGS
+76 RMNPILLKPQGS
-88 GVSQLIR
+88 GVSQLIS

-119 KEAFDSLKSEA
+119 KQAFDSLKTEA

-157 EYAGAKVILI
+157 EYAEAKVMLI

-179 KGTYDLIQTRH
+179 KGTYDLIQAQH
-190 RPLLHG
+190 RSLLQG

-208 LEPGIKQFNQIVPL
+208 LEPGIEQFNEIVPV
-222 PVLGVIPWREMKLE
+222 PVLGVIPWREMLLE
-236 DEDSQNLQSKIVPDA
+236 DEDSQNLQSKIDPEA
-251 KLEIAI
+251 KLDVGI
-257 IRLPYISNFTDFDPL
+257 IRLPHISNFTDFDPL

-282 VNSVPE
+282 VTSVQD

-296 IPGSKNTLY
+296 LPGSKNTLF
-305 DLRFLHQ
+305 DLRYLHE
-312 KGFAEKLKQICG
+312 KGFAEKLNQLSG

-337 IGEKVDDPENMESS
+337 LGEAVEDPNNMESS
-351 RKSGK
+351 GASGE
-356 FDPAEKNDTTG
+356 AEMSGTG
-367 KSDSVVKSGSGDCE
+367 GCE

-388 MKTVLAGNKKL
+388 MTTVLEGDKKL
-399 VRREYQGQN
+399 VRRRYKGIN
-408 WLAGLNWTGYE
+408 WLNGLDWSGYE
-419 IHLGQT
+419 IHLGCT
-425 KFHENPQEPFVEAEF
+425 EFHKNQQESFVTEEVTTANDS
-440 PEAHEASLGVIER
+440 SLGVIDR
-453 KRKIIGTYI
+453 KQKIIGTYI
-462 HGWLE
+462 HGLLE
-467 SPEVIQKLFALLTS
+467 SPEVTQKLLALLTAK
-481 ETFDIPFSFQE
+481 TFDIPLSFQE

-511 EKILRN
+511 EKILAN

>member
-1 MKKKTGII
+1 MPNIL

-35 LRVLPFKAQNMALN
+35 FRVLPFKAQNMALN

-76 RMNPVLLKPQGS
+76 RMNPILLKPQGS

-119 KEAFDSLKSEA
+119 KQAFDSLKTEA

-157 EYAGAKVILI
+157 EYAGAKVILV

-179 KGTYDLIQTRH
+179 KGTYDLIQAQH
-190 RPLLHG
+190 RSLLHG

-208 LEPGIKQFNQIVPL
+208 LEPGIEQFNKIVPV
-222 PVLGVIPWREMKLE
+222 PVLGVIPWREMLLE
-236 DEDSQNLQSKIVPDA
+236 DEDSQNLQSKIDPEA
-251 KLEIAI
+251 KLDVAI
-257 IRLPYISNFTDFDPL
+257 IRLPHISNFTDFDPL

-282 VNSVPE
+282 VTSVQD

-296 IPGSKNTLY
+296 LPGSKNTLF
-305 DLRFLHQ
+305 DLRYLHE
-312 KGFAEKLKQICG
+312 KGFAEKLNQLSG

-337 IGEKVDDPENMESS
+337 LGEAVEDPNNMESS
-351 RKSGK
+351 GASGE
-356 FDPAEKNDTTG
+356 AETSGTG
-367 KSDSVVKSGSGDCE
+367 GCE

-388 MKTVLAGNKKL
+388 MTTVLEGDKKL
-399 VRREYQGQN
+399 VRRRYKGIN
-408 WLAGLNWTGYE
+408 WLNGLDWSGYE
-419 IHLGQT
+419 IHLGRT
-425 KFHENPQEPFVEAEF
+425 EFHKNPQESFVTEEVTA
-440 PEAHEASLGVIER
+440 ANDSSLGVIDR
-453 KRKIIGTYI
+453 KQKIIGTYI
-462 HGWLE
+462 HGLLE
-467 SPEVIQKLFALLTS
+467 SPEVTQKLLALLTA
-481 ETFDIPFSFQE
+481 ETFDIPLSFQE

-511 EKILRN
+511 EKILAN

>member
-1 MKKKTGII
+1 MPNIL

-35 LRVLPFKAQNMALN
+35 FRVLPFKAQNMALN
-49 SGVTPEGLEMGRA
+49 SGVTPGGLEMGRA

-76 RMNPVLLKPQGS
+76 RMNPILLKPQGS

-119 KEAFDSLKSEA
+119 KQAFDSLKTEA

-157 EYAGAKVILI
+157 EYAGAKVILV

-179 KGTYDLIQTRH
+179 KGTYDLIQAQH
-190 RPLLHG
+190 RSLLQG

-208 LEPGIKQFNQIVPL
+208 LESGIEQFNEIVPV
-222 PVLGVIPWREMKLE
+222 PVLGVIPWREMLLE
-236 DEDSQNLQSKIVPDA
+236 DEDSQNLQSKLDPEA
-251 KLEIAI
+251 KLDVAI
-257 IRLPYISNFTDFDPL
+257 IRLPHISNFTDFDPL

-282 VNSVPE
+282 VTSVPD

-296 IPGSKNTLY
+296 LPGSKNTLF
-305 DLRFLHQ
+305 DLRFLHE
-312 KGFAEKLKQICG
+312 KGFAEKLNQLSG

-337 IGEKVDDPENMESS
+337 LGEAVEDPNNMESS
-351 RKSGK
+351 GASGE
-356 FDPAEKNDTTG
+356 AETSGTG
-367 KSDSVVKSGSGDCE
+367 GCE

-388 MKTVLAGNKKL
+388 MTTVLEGDKKL
-399 VRREYQGQN
+399 VRRRYKGIN
-408 WLAGLNWTGYE
+408 WLNGLDWSGYE
-419 IHLGQT
+419 IHLGRT
-425 KFHENPQEPFVEAEF
+425 EFHKNPQESFVTEEVTA
-440 PEAHEASLGVIER
+440 ANDSSLGVIDR
-453 KRKIIGTYI
+453 KQKIIGTYI

-467 SPEVIQKLFALLTS
+467 SPEVTKKLLALLTA
-481 ETFDIPFSFQE
+481 ETFDIPLSFQE

-511 EKILRN
+511 EKILAN

>member
-1 MKKKTGII
+1 MPNIL

-35 LRVLPFKAQNMALN
+35 FRVLPFKAQNMALN

-76 RMNPVLLKPQGS
+76 RMNPILLKPQGS

-119 KEAFDSLKSEA
+119 KQAFDSLKTEA

-157 EYAGAKVILI
+157 EYAGAKVILV

-179 KGTYDLIQTRH
+179 KGTYDLIQAQH
-190 RPLLHG
+190 RSLLHG

-208 LEPGIKQFNQIVPL
+208 LEPGIEQFNEIVPV
-222 PVLGVIPWREMKLE
+222 PVLGVIPWREMLLE
-236 DEDSQNLQSKIVPDA
+236 DEDSQNLQSKIDPEA
-251 KLEIAI
+251 KLDVAI
-257 IRLPYISNFTDFDPL
+257 IRLPHISNFTDFDPL

-282 VNSVPE
+282 VNRIPD

-296 IPGSKNTLY
+296 LPGSKNTLF
-305 DLRFLHQ
+305 DLRFLHE
-312 KGFAEKLKQICG
+312 KGFAEKLNQLSG

-337 IGEKVDDPENMESS
+337 LGEAVEDPNNMESS
-351 RKSGK
+351 GASGE
-356 FDPAEKNDTTG
+356 AETSGTG
-367 KSDSVVKSGSGDCE
+367 GCE

-388 MKTVLAGNKKL
+388 MTTVLEGDKKL
-399 VRREYQGQN
+399 VRRRYKGIN
-408 WLAGLNWTGYE
+408 WLNGLDWSGYE
-419 IHLGQT
+419 IHLGRT
-425 KFHENPQEPFVEAEF
+425 EFHKNPQESFVTEEVTA
-440 PEAHEASLGVIER
+440 ANDSSLGVIDR
-453 KRKIIGTYI
+453 KQKIIGTYI

-467 SPEVIQKLFALLTS
+467 SPEVTQKLLALLTA
-481 ETFDIPFSFQE
+481 ETFDIPLSFQE

-511 EKILRN
+511 EKILAN

>member
-1 MKKKTGII
+1 MPNIL

-35 LRVLPFKAQNMALN
+35 FRVLPFKAQNMALN

-76 RMNPVLLKPQGS
+76 RMNPILLKPQGS

-119 KEAFDSLKSEA
+119 KQAFDSLKTEA

-157 EYAGAKVILI
+157 EYAGAKVILV

-179 KGTYDLIQTRH
+179 KGTYDLIQAQH
-190 RPLLHG
+190 RSLLHG

-208 LEPGIKQFNQIVPL
+208 LESGIEQFNEIVPV
-222 PVLGVIPWREMKLE
+222 PVLGVIPWREMLLE
-236 DEDSQNLQSKIVPDA
+236 DEDSQNLQSKIDPEA
-251 KLEIAI
+251 KLDVAI
-257 IRLPYISNFTDFDPL
+257 IRLPHISNFTDFDPL

-282 VNSVPE
+282 VTSVPD

-296 IPGSKNTLY
+296 LPGSKNTLF
-305 DLRFLHQ
+305 DLRFLHE
-312 KGFAEKLKQICG
+312 KGFAEKLNQLSG

-337 IGEKVDDPENMESS
+337 LGEAVEDPYNMEFSGASGEAETSS
-351 RKSGK
+351 
-356 FDPAEKNDTTG
+356 TG
-367 KSDSVVKSGSGDCE
+367 GCE

-388 MKTVLAGNKKL
+388 MTTVLEGDKKL
-399 VRREYQGQN
+399 VRRRYKGIN
-408 WLAGLNWTGYE
+408 WLNGLDWSGYE
-419 IHLGQT
+419 IHLGRT
-425 KFHENPQEPFVEAEF
+425 EFHKNPQESFVTEEVTA
-440 PEAHEASLGVIER
+440 ANDSSLGVIDR
-453 KRKIIGTYI
+453 KQKIIGTYI
-462 HGWLE
+462 HGLLE
-467 SPEVIQKLFALLTS
+467 SPEVTQKLLALLTA
-481 ETFDIPFSFQE
+481 ETFDIPLSFQE

-511 EKILRN
+511 EKILAN

>member
-1 MKKKTGII
+1 MPNIL

-35 LRVLPFKAQNMALN
+35 FRVLPFKAQNMALN

-76 RMNPVLLKPQGS
+76 RMNPILLKPQGS
-88 GVSQLIR
+88 GVSQLIS

-119 KEAFDSLKSEA
+119 KQAFDSLKTEA

-157 EYAGAKVILI
+157 EYAEAKVMLI

-179 KGTYDLIQTRH
+179 KGTYDLIQAKH
-190 RPLLHG
+190 RSLLHG

-208 LEPGIKQFNQIVPL
+208 LEPGIEQFNQIVPV
-222 PVLGVIPWREMKLE
+222 PVLGVIPWREMLLE
-236 DEDSQNLQSKIVPDA
+236 DEDSQNLQSKIDPEA
-251 KLEIAI
+251 KLDVAI
-257 IRLPYISNFTDFDPL
+257 IRLPHISNFTDFDPL

-282 VNSVPE
+282 VTSVQD

-296 IPGSKNTLY
+296 LPGSKNTLF
-305 DLRFLHQ
+305 DLRYLHE
-312 KGFAEKLKQICG
+312 KGFAEKLNQLSG

-337 IGEKVDDPENMESS
+337 LGEAVEDPNNMESS
-351 RKSGK
+351 GASGE
-356 FDPAEKNDTTG
+356 AETSGTG
-367 KSDSVVKSGSGDCE
+367 GCE

-388 MKTVLAGNKKL
+388 MTTVLEGDKKL
-399 VRREYQGQN
+399 VRRRYKGIN
-408 WLAGLNWTGYE
+408 WLNGLDWSGYE
-419 IHLGQT
+419 IHLGRT
-425 KFHENPQEPFVEAEF
+425 EFHKNPQESFVTEEVTA
-440 PEAHEASLGVIER
+440 ANDSSLGVIDR
-453 KRKIIGTYI
+453 KQKIIGTYI

-467 SPEVIQKLFALLTS
+467 SPEVTQKLLALLTA
-481 ETFDIPFSFQE
+481 ETFDIPLSFQE

-511 EKILRN
+511 EKILAN

>member
-1 MKKKTGII
+1 MPNIL

-14 GSGVGKSVLAAGF
+14 GSGVGKSVLSAGF

-35 LRVLPFKAQNMALN
+35 LSVLPFKSQNMALN

-76 RMNPVLLKPQGS
+76 RMNPILIKPQGS

-108 YTMAEENFRIA
+108 YTMAEDNFRIA
-119 KEAFDSLKSEA
+119 KQAFDSLKTEA

-157 EYAGAKVILI
+157 EYAGAKVILV

-179 KGTYDLIQTRH
+179 KGTFDLIQSQH

-208 LEPGIKQFNQIVPL
+208 LKPGIEQFNEIVPV
-222 PVLGVIPWREMKLE
+222 PVLGVIPWREMLLE
-236 DEDSQNLQSKIVPDA
+236 DEDSQNLQSKIVQDA
-251 KLEIAI
+251 KLEVGI

-282 VNSVPE
+282 VNRIQD

-296 IPGSKNTLY
+296 LPGSKNTLF
-305 DLRFLHQ
+305 DLRFLHE
-312 KGFAEKLKQICG
+312 KGFAEKLNQLSG

-337 IGEKVDDPENMESS
+337 LGEAVEDPNNMESS
-351 RKSGK
+351 GASCEAETSGI
-356 FDPAEKNDTTG
+356 G
-367 KSDSVVKSGSGDCE
+367 GCE

-388 MKTVLAGNKKL
+388 MTTVLEGDKKL
-399 VRREYQGQN
+399 VRRTYKGIN
-408 WLAGLNWTGYE
+408 WLNGLDWTGYE
-419 IHLGQT
+419 IHLGRT
-425 KFHENPQEPFVEAEF
+425 EFHKNPQESFVTEEVTA
-440 PEAHEASLGVIER
+440 ANDSSLGVIDR
-453 KRKIIGTYI
+453 KQKIIGTYI

-467 SPEVIQKLFALLTS
+467 SPEVIQKLLALLTAK
-481 ETFDIPFSFQE
+481 TFDIPLSFQE

-511 EKILRN
+511 EKILAN